1 MKVWEN
7 WNLHFSF
14 LVLWA
19 FVVGMIWVFPKS
31 LLLTRYIFYDIM
43 IDKAEPAVFFKMG
56 QDYPI
61 LDVRS
66 PAEFAEG
73 HIPGACN
80 LPLFDDDERKVI
92 GTLYKQAGRDASIL
106 TGLDFVGT
114 KMSGFLKQAWKIAP
128 YRKLRIHCWRGGM
141 RSEGMAWLLSLA
153 GFEVHLLVG
162 GYKAY
167 RRFIREELSSDVPYL
182 VLSGG
187 TGSGKT
193 EILKNLAKN
202 GCQVLDLEGIA
213 RHKGSAFGAIGQEDQ
228 PTNEQFEND
237 LYEKWKT
244 FDTQEPVWVEDESR
258 AIGRVS
264 IPEPLF
270 LRLRKSKVIVL
281 DMPLELRIHRL
292 VAEYACF
299 PKEELIAGIQRIL
312 KNLGGDNAKKAILAI
327 ENDDFV
333 TAIGIV
339 LFYYDK
345 TYRFGLDT
353 RGSEQLSFLKTDS
366 SDAEF
371 NTLKIL
377 EFCKNNKLI

>member
-1 MKVWEN
+1 MVNKV
-7 WNLHFSF
+7 
-14 LVLWA
+14 
-19 FVVGMIWVFPKS
+19 
-31 LLLTRYIFYDIM
+31 
-43 IDKAEPAVFFKMG
+43 EPAIFLKMT

-73 HIPGACN
+73 HIPGAYN
-80 LPLFDDDERKVI
+80 LPLFDDDERKVV

-114 KMSGFLKQAWKIAP
+114 KMSGFLKQAWKTAP
-128 YRKLRIHCWRGGM
+128 QRKLRIHCWRGGM
-141 RSEGMAWLLSLA
+141 RSESMAWLLNMA
-153 GFEVHLLVG
+153 GFEVHLLGG
-162 GYKAY
+162 GYKVY
-167 RRFIREELSSDVPYL
+167 RRFIREEFSSDIPYL

-193 EILKNLAKN
+193 EILKNLAKK
-202 GCQVLDLEGIA
+202 GYQVLDLEGIA
-213 RHKGSAFGAIGQEDQ
+213 RHKGSAFGAIGQENQ

-237 LYEKWKT
+237 LYKKWET
-244 FDTQEPVWVEDESR
+244 FDLQKPVWVEDESR

-281 DMPLELRIHRL
+281 DMPPELRTHRL
-292 VAEYACF
+292 VAEYAGF
-299 PKEELIAGIQRIL
+299 PKVELIAGIQRIL
-312 KNLGGDNAKKAILAI
+312 KNLGGDNAKKAIQAI
-327 ENDDFV
+327 ENNDFE
-333 TAIGIV
+333 TAIKIV

-353 RGSEQLSFLKTDS
+353 RDSEQISFLKTDS
-366 SDAEF
+366 PDTEI

-377 EFCKNNKLI
+377 EFCKNEKLI